1 MSLRK
6 PVIRIGLLGI
16 AVLMVIGGGFGAAGL
31 VGTAAGATS
40 GGPSPPPH
48 PNV

>member
-6 PVIRIGLLGI
+6 LATRIGLLGV

-31 VGTAAGATS
+31 VGTASGTTA